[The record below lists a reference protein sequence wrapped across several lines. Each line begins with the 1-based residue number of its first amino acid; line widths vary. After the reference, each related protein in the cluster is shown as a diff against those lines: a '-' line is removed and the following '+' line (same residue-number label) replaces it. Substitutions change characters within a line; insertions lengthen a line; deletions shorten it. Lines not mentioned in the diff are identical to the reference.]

1 MGVGIGND
9 SYFSINIDPKLMLAC
24 KSSYLGITKLYNKT
38 MVKDPKN
45 PPGLRLTQKLK
56 RHQLMEL

>member
-9 SYFSINIDPKLMLAC
+9 SYSSINIDPKLMLAC

-38 MVKDPKN
+38 MVKI
-45 PPGLRLTQKLK
+45 LRTYLAMRL
-56 RHQLMEL
+56 